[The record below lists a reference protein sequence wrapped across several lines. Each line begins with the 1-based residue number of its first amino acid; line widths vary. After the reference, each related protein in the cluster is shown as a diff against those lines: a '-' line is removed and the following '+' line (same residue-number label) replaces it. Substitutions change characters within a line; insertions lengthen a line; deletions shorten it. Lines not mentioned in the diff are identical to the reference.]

1 MIPMRLYRVT
11 IDRMRQHPEFS
22 QFVEKMYDLNGKHP
36 DFGGS
41 MNGALVRHHM
51 DPQTVK
57 SIVSENM
64 TRDQDIVVE
73 EITRESLKSSH
84 IGYKDLVENYFL
96 PHDTYPN
103 ID

>member
-1 MIPMRLYRVT
+1 MH
-11 IDRMRQHPEFS
+11 QHSEYS
-22 QFVEKMYDLNGKHP
+22 QFVVKMGDLNGKHP

-64 TRDQDIVVE
+64 TSDRDIVVE
-73 EITRESLKSSH
+73 EVTRESLKSSH
-84 IGYKDLVENYFL
+84 FGYKGLVEKYFL

-103 ID
+103 IE